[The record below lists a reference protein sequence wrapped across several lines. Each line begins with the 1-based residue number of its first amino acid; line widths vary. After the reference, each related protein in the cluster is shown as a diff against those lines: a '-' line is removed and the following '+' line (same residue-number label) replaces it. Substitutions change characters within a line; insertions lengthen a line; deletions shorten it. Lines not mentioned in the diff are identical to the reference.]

1 MFAVASPALSIV
13 LSGTA
18 RAGTETRLAEVA
30 RGLRGRGWRVQ
41 VVSLLPRG
49 VVADE
54 LAGEDFETADL
65 GMTSLAQL
73 PRAALRL
80 RRLLRA
86 FRPDVIHTALVHA
99 NVLGRLVG
107 RSLGVPVVSG
117 YQMATEIGAWRPLA
131 DRLTAPLA
139 AGHIAV
145 SEAAARWAVTNGH
158 VPRSAIDVVPIGK
171 RTGVAGNRAE
181 IRNELAIPADAI
193 VIGYVGRLTAIKD
206 TLTIAAAADLVAGEP
221 WVLFV
226 GDGDQR
232 PRLEGRPRTVLTG
245 VKPDPSPY
253 LAAMDVFALASRSE
267 GMPGALVEAMGA
279 GLPVVA
285 TNVGGIPEVVTDG
298 VDGLLVPPSDP
309 QALARAIETAL
320 GRPELG
326 RAAAQTAQTRFSL
339 ATMID
344 GYERSFRRVLER

>member
-1 MFAVASPALSIV
+1 VASPALSIV

-30 RGLRGRGWRVQ
+30 RGLRDRGWRVQ
-41 VVSLLPRG
+41 IVSLLPRG
-49 VVADE
+49 EVADD
-54 LAGEDFETADL
+54 LAGEGFETAEL
-65 GMTSLAQL
+65 GITSPTTLA
-73 PRAALRL
+73 PAAARL
-80 RRLLRA
+80 RRLLAA
-86 FRPDVIHTALVHA
+86 FAPDVIHTALVHA

-117 YQMATEIGAWRPLA
+117 YQMATEVGPWRSLA

-145 SEAAARWAVTNGH
+145 SEAAARWAMNNG
-158 VPRSAIDVVPIGK
+158 VPRRAIDVVPIGK
-171 RTGVAGNRAE
+171 RAAAAGDRAA
-181 IRNELAIPADAI
+181 IRGELRIPAGAT

-206 TLTIAAAADLVAGEP
+206 PLTLAAAADIVSGEP
-221 WVLFV
+221 WLLLV

-232 PRLEGRPRTVLTG
+232 PALEGRPRTVFTG
-245 VKPDPSPY
+245 VVRDPSQY
-253 LAAMDVFALASRSE
+253 LAAMDVFAMASRSE
-267 GMPGALVEAMGA
+267 GMPGALVEAMSA

-309 QALARAIETAL
+309 DALAGAIESAL
-320 GRPELG
+320 GSPELG
-326 RAAAQTAQTRFSL
+326 RAAAHTARTRFSL
-339 ATMID
+339 DAMLD
-344 GYERSFRRVLER
+344 GYERSLRNALAR